1 PRPGADPAARSTK
14 DSAVIPRAAADGVRR
29 APLQRA
35 LLWLWHEL
43 RIGVPIALVATTF
56 ISVSFDDPFV
66 RTLIYSLC
74 IGLSIQLLIEGGRY
88 ALAAW
93 LRGRGNDSVSVR
105 EHWPGWRW
113 MLPWCIAAAL
123 IGYFGGSLL
132 ADWLTGEQRTHS
144 PFGSNL
150 RALSLI
156 LMISLGLT
164 LAAVWFFY
172 SRSRMMTLQALT
184 EAAERS
190 AAESQLQLLQS
201 QLEPHMLFNTLA
213 NLRVL
218 IGTDPARA
226 QAMLDRLI
234 AFLRATLAASRSGAH
249 ALADE
254 FAHLD
259 DYLALMAVRMG
270 PRLRVQVDLP
280 ESLRALPV
288 PPLLLQPLVENAI
301 RHALEPK
308 VQGGLIDL
316 SAAREGDTLVL
327 RVRDTGIG
335 LTHVP
340 PSNGTRFGLRQVRER
355 LATLYGTRAS
365 LTLEEAPGDEGGTL
379 ATVRLPLQQSP
390 P

>member
-1 PRPGADPAARSTK
+1 MS
-14 DSAVIPRAAADGVRR
+14 SSVSAADGARR
-29 APLQRA
+29 PLLQRA

-43 RIGVPIALVATTF
+43 RVGVPIGLIAATF
-56 ISVSFDDPFV
+56 ISVMSDDPFV
-66 RTLIYSLC
+66 RTLVYSLC

-88 ALAAW
+88 GLAGW
-93 LRGRGNDSVSVR
+93 LLRRGADSASVR
-105 EHWPGWRW
+105 QHWPGWKW
-113 MLPWCIAAAL
+113 MLPWCVGAAL
-123 IGYFGGSLL
+123 VGYFGGSLL
-132 ADWLTGEQRTHS
+132 ADWLTGGQRTHS

-156 LMISLGLT
+156 LMFSLGFT

-172 SRSRMMTLQALT
+172 SRGRMLTLQALT
-184 EAAERS
+184 VAAERS
-190 AAESQLQLLQS
+190 AAESQLKLLQS

-234 AFLRATLAASRSGAH
+234 AFLRATLAASRTGSH

-254 FAHLD
+254 FEHLG

-270 PRLRVQVDLP
+270 PRLQVRVDLP
-280 ESLRALPV
+280 DALRALPV
-288 PPLLLQPLVENAI
+288 PPLLLQPLVENCI

-308 VQGGLIDL
+308 VQGGRIDL
-316 SAAREGDTLVL
+316 SAAREADTLVL

-335 LTHVP
+335 LAQVP
-340 PSNGTRFGLRQVRER
+340 PSNGSKFGLRQVRER
-355 LATLYGTRAS
+355 LATLYGSRAS

-379 ATVRLPLQQSP
+379 ATVRLPLPAQSP

>member
-1 PRPGADPAARSTK
+1 MNPA
-14 DSAVIPRAAADGVRR
+14 AAADGARR
-29 APLQRA
+29 PLPQRT

-43 RIGVPIALVATTF
+43 RVGVPIALVASTF
-56 ISVSFDDPFV
+56 ISVMFDDPFV
-66 RTLIYSLC
+66 RTMVYSLC
-74 IGLSIQLLIEGGRY
+74 IGLSIQLLIEAGRY
-88 ALAAW
+88 GLAAW
-93 LRGRGNDSVSVR
+93 LLHQGADSASLR
-105 EHWPGWRW
+105 EHWPGWKW
-113 MLPWCIAAAL
+113 MLPWCVGAAL

-132 ADWLTGEQRTHS
+132 ADWLTGGQRTHS
-144 PFGSNL
+144 PFGTNL

-156 LMISLGLT
+156 LMFSLGFT

-172 SRSRMMTLQALT
+172 SRSRMMTLQAMT
-184 EAAERS
+184 VAAERS
-190 AAESQLQLLQS
+190 AAEAQLKLLQS

-234 AFLRATLAASRSGAH
+234 AFLRATLSASRSGSH

-254 FAHLD
+254 FDRLG

-270 PRLRVQVDLP
+270 PRLSVHVELP
-280 ESLRALPV
+280 DSLRALPV
-288 PPLLLQPLVENAI
+288 PPLLLQPLVENSI

-308 VQGGLIDL
+308 VQGGRIDL
-316 SAAREGDTLVL
+316 SARRDGDMLVL
-327 RVRDTGIG
+327 CVRDTGIG
-335 LTHVP
+335 LAHVP
-340 PSNGTRFGLRQVRER
+340 PSNGTKFGLRQVRER

-365 LTLEEAPGDEGGTL
+365 LTLEEAPGAEGGTL

-390 P
+390 A